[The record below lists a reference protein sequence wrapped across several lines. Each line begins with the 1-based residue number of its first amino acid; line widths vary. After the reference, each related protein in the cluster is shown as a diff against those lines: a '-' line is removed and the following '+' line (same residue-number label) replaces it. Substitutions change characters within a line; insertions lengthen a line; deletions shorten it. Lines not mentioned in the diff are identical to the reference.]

1 MPDTHLPGETRSIRV
16 DLDQRAYDVVIGDGA
31 LSELGARAAEI
42 GPGRRAFLV
51 ADAGLPDALVQTATD
66 SLGSSGFSVTTER
79 INAVE
84 ANKTIDTASR
94 LHHAIGET
102 RHERTDPVIAL
113 GGGITGDVAGFVAAT
128 YRRGVPV
135 IQCPTTL
142 LAMVDASVGGKT
154 GVNLTTR
161 TGMKKNLI
169 GAFWQP
175 ALVLIDVHALA
186 TLPERHLRSG
196 LAECVKHAL
205 IVESTPAG
213 TGETPGAFFR
223 WTNDNLLKLRMGDS
237 ARFLELIARNVRIKA
252 SVVEA
257 DEREEADAA
266 AGGRALLNLG
276 HTYAHAIETIPH
288 LSPDGDSNHAPL
300 MHGEAVAY
308 GLVAAGGASAAL
320 GRLSED
326 DATSIRIAVERLGIE
341 SRLMALPPDDEILEA
356 MMHDKKVQGGRLR
369 LVLPVS
375 LGRAEVVVDPPAQV
389 VRAGLDAI
397 RVRRPG

>member
-1 MPDTHLPGETRSIRV
+1 MPDTHPPGDTRTVRINLAS
-16 DLDQRAYDVVIGDGA
+16 RAYDIVIGNGV
-31 LSELGARAAEI
+31 LRELGSRAADLVT
-42 GPGRRAFLV
+42 GRRAFLV
-51 ADAGLPDALVQTATD
+51 ADGGLPEPLIEMATE
-66 SLGSSGFSVTTER
+66 SLASAGFEITTQR
-79 INAVE
+79 INALE

-94 LHHAIGET
+94 LLHAIGET
-102 RHERTDPVIAL
+102 RHERGDPVVAL

-128 YRRGVPV
+128 YRRGVPI

-175 ALVLIDVHALA
+175 AMVLIDVHAL
-186 TLPERHLRSG
+186 TSLPERHLRSG
-196 LAECVKHAL
+196 LGECIKHAL
-205 IVESTPAG
+205 IVESTPVGAG
-213 TGETPGAFFR
+213 EAPGAFFA
-223 WTNDNLLKLRMGDS
+223 WTNDNLLRLRMGDPS
-237 ARFLELIARNVRIKA
+237 LFLELIERNVQIKA
-252 SVVEA
+252 RVVEA

-276 HTYAHAIETIPH
+276 HTYAHAIETIAH
-288 LSPDGDSNHAPL
+288 LSPDGNSDHAPL

-308 GLVAAGGASAAL
+308 GLIAAGGASAAL
-320 GRLSED
+320 GRLSAD
-326 DATSIRIAVERLGIE
+326 DAQAIRIAVERLGIE
-341 SRLMALPPDDEILEA
+341 SRLMALPPDDRILEA

-375 LGRAEVVVDPPAQV
+375 LGRSEVVVDPPAEA
-389 VRAGLDAI
+389 VRAGLEAI